1 MLQSYLMRGL
11 AEKAFLLKQSLA
23 GGAPALLDT
32 IWQQRHSGPVECF
45 TSIPVE
51 ELYADASPRKWT
63 WLMGAVSGCFLISQ
77 QPSLCLSNEQDKGS
91 GIELLSRQW
100 KATQKFKYERRLRES
115 SSSWKVFQYFSSFKD
130 ENSDQP
136 LMTKFDVMRS
146 LCAVHPDAKLKSEFT
161 SDNDRNAISHEL
173 KVSKSIAE
181 VGALQA
187 IMLADG
193 NDGFSFSE
201 WILIETLLS
210 YTIDDLWILFSMADV
225 DGNGLIERDELGN
238 LLLGLIESTCFVSDQ
253 KSLEATVRN
262 VERTILSS
270 GSENGIDLDSL
281 KSFCQLLRE
290 DISRLHYRYYQGG
303 QGTINGAQLA
313 FSAIS
318 STMDIRVID
327 TYLKRI
333 ESMPDNLREAS
344 FDYSDF
350 KCVGDLMERTMKN
363 VIMAMQFYTKL
374 HRSPVT
380 FSVFQNVLK
389 QIKCDDMRPE
399 ALAVLFYLFSEEMD
413 SDQRILDIDSLSKNF
428 QSRSCIGYTQRQ
440 SLPECIFRCFKS
452 ASRKR

>member
-1 MLQSYLMRGL
+1 MLQSYLIRGL
-11 AEKAFLLKQSLA
+11 ADKAPLLKQSLA
-23 GGAPALLDT
+23 CGTPALLDAL
-32 IWQQRHSGPVECF
+32 WQHRRSEPVKCF
-45 TSIPVE
+45 TIMPLE
-51 ELYADASPRKWT
+51 ESCKGNNPTRWS
-63 WLMGAVSGCFLISQ
+63 WLMGAVAGFLVSQ

-91 GIELLSRQW
+91 GIEFLSKQW
-100 KATQKFKYERRLRES
+100 KATQMFKYERRLREN

-130 ENSDQP
+130 GENDQP

-146 LCAVHPDAKLKSEFT
+146 LCAVHPDVKLEIESSNENDT
-161 SDNDRNAISHEL
+161 SAVAHGMKL
-173 KVSKSIAE
+173 GKSIAE

-210 YTIDDLWILFSMADV
+210 YTIEDLWILFNMADV
-225 DGNGLIERDELGN
+225 DGNGLIEREELGN
-238 LLLGLIESTCFVSDQ
+238 LLLGLIESTCVVSDQ

-262 VERTILSS
+262 VEQTILSS
-270 GSENGIDLDSL
+270 QSKKGIDLDSL

-290 DISRLHYRYYQGG
+290 DISRLHYRYYQGS
-303 QGTINGAQLA
+303 QGTINGTHLA

-327 TYLKRI
+327 TYLKKI
-333 ESMPDNLREAS
+333 ESMPYNLRDAA

-350 KCVGDLMERTMKN
+350 KAVGDLMGRTMKN

-374 HRSPVT
+374 HGSPVT
-380 FSVFQNVLK
+380 FSVFQKVLK
-389 QIKCDDMRPE
+389 QIKCEDIRPK
-399 ALAVLFYLFSEEMD
+399 ALAVLFYLFSEETD
-413 SDQRILDIDSLSKNF
+413 DGQRILDIDSLSKNF
-428 QSRSCIGYTQRQ
+428 QNKSCMGYTQRQ
-440 SLPECIFRCFKS
+440 SLPDCIFNCLKN